1 MTGLYRPHTL
11 LTNPPSPAD
20 VTLELL
26 LASQSHL
33 GHHTSLWNPANSRYI
48 FGVRDGIYIISL
60 DVTAAYLRR
69 AAKVVSSVTEKGG
82 LVLFVGTGENQ
93 DRCVVKAAE
102 LAGGCHLFERWI
114 PGSIT
119 NGPQILGRCRQKVVD
134 EFDNEVPG
142 FDSQLVDRPSIK
154 PDLVVCLNP
163 MENYVLLHEC
173 ALNNIPTI
181 GIIDTNA
188 NPTWVTYPIP
198 ANDDSLRC
206 TYVIGGVLGRAGED
220 GRNARMEA
228 AQRREITFA
237 PAEGLRPP
245 KRGYNAA
252 SGPVLNPITAAQKAR
267 EEAAAEAKA
276 VGEALISGRLT
287 VDWGRQRLPG
297 TAQVPVAQ
305 SLAGAAGAETTDD
318 ALDAQNAN
326 LRKPVMDVAEMAP
339 STIADPT
346 IPPTSESGPLATTVS
361 EEVPNVNAETSD
373 TTTSSAS
380 QSGEPQPAEAL
391 ASTIWA
397 KTPNAVSDA
406 VNLRAAEI
414 QPARTQDASSKSDV
428 KETPSDQ
435 DFDSTSEAMS
445 DSPQAVE
452 KSSGAAT
459 TPVPAAQDFDAMS
472 QAMDSSLKFAE
483 GGAAPVAEASSDNTA
498 AQAMPASVE
507 EKALHS
513 DDDKTFIES
522 LSEEEKES
530 MGLSTEPAVGGQ
542 SDAAVP
548 SPDSDQ
554 SREFDA
560 EYSQTELKDGMNEDR
575 ALNMK
580 EMADDDAEDLG
591 LNRRR
596 KH

>member
-48 FGVRDGIYIISL
+48 FGVRDGIHIISL

-69 AAKVVSSVTEKGG
+69 AAKVVSSVTGKGG
-82 LVLFVGTGENQ
+82 LVLFVGTRENQ
-93 DRCVVKAAE
+93 DRCVVKAAQ

-181 GIIDTNA
+181 GVIDTNA

-206 TYVIGGVLGRAGED
+206 THVIGGVLGRAGEE
-220 GRNARMEA
+220 GRNARIEA
-228 AQRREITFA
+228 ARRREITFT
-237 PAEGLRPP
+237 PAEALRPP
-245 KRGYNAA
+245 KRGFNAA

-276 VGEALISGRLT
+276 IGEALISGRLT

-297 TAQVPVAQ
+297 TSQVSVAQ
-305 SLAGAAGAETTDD
+305 SLAGDAGAEATDD
-318 ALDAQNAN
+318 ALDARNADFS
-326 LRKPVMDVAEMAP
+326 RPVMDAVDMAP
-339 STIADPT
+339 SMTTDP
-346 IPPTSESGPLATTVS
+346 TVS
-361 EEVPNVNAETSD
+361 ETSVNERLAMTVSDEVPGVGVETSD
-373 TTTSSAS
+373 TTASSAP
-380 QSGEPQPAEAL
+380 QSEQLQPAEAL

-397 KTPNAVSDA
+397 KSADAVFDA

-414 QPARTQDASSKSDV
+414 RPAETQEASSEATV
-428 KETPSDQ
+428 KETPSNQ
-435 DFDSTSEAMS
+435 DFNAMSGALSGSLQAAEKASEA
-445 DSPQAVE
+445 
-452 KSSGAAT
+452 GT
-459 TPVPAAQDFDAMS
+459 TPAPAPQDFDAMS
-472 QAMDSSLKFAE
+472 QAMDSSIKSAE
-483 GGAAPVAEASSDNTA
+483 GGDVPIAEAPLDANA
-498 AQAMPASVE
+498 AQIMPASVE
-507 EKALHS
+507 EKALHAKDEKS
-513 DDDKTFIES
+513 FLES
-522 LSEEEKES
+522 LSDEEKES
-530 MGLSTEPAVGGQ
+530 MSLRTEPVVGGQ

-548 SPDSDQ
+548 SPESDQ

-560 EYSQTELKDGMNEDR
+560 EYSQTELKDGMNEDE

-580 EMADDDAEDLG
+580 EMAADDAEDLG